1 VNVNVYIFP
10 CMSHTDIRFRLKWS
24 ITWWSNGLQ
33 WPEAIQTTNA
43 DRLLPLHVAC
53 RYTAP
58 LQVVQCLVEQW
69 PEAMKK
75 TNKEEWLAL
84 HLACK
89 FKAPLQVIEYLV
101 EQWSEGITTTKAK
114 GSLALDCAQNPS
126 GGRVSMSEVISLL
139 EAVASKAD

>member
-1 VNVNVYIFP
+1 
-10 CMSHTDIRFRLKWS
+10 
-24 ITWWSNGLQ
+24 
-33 WPEAIQTTNA
+33 
-43 DRLLPLHVAC
+43 
-53 RYTAP
+53 
-58 LQVVQCLVEQW
+58 
-69 PEAMKK
+69 MKK